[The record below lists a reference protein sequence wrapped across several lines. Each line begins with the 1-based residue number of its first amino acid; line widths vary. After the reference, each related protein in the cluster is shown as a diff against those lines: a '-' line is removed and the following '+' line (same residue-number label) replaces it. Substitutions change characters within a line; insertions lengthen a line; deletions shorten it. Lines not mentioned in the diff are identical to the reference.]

1 MGVVPYMVSSSVA
14 GVISQRLVRKLCP
27 VCKEAYEATES
38 DCRLLGR
45 SEGQI
50 NSLYRP
56 VGCEKCHF
64 TGYQGRTA
72 VHEVMMID
80 HGIRH
85 IINQSKGADE
95 IREEALKNGMQT
107 LEDNVRRLVLE
118 GNTSISEYVELL
130 SFNA

>member
-1 MGVVPYMVSSSVA
+1 
-14 GVISQRLVRKLCP
+14 
-27 VCKEAYEATES
+27 
-38 DCRLLGR
+38 
-45 SEGQI
+45 
-50 NSLYRP
+50 
-56 VGCEKCHF
+56 
-64 TGYQGRTA
+64 
-72 VHEVMMID
+72 MMIN

-95 IREEALKNGMQT
+95 IREEALKGGMQT